1 MTTTDRQLQV
11 FEDWDRKQQQ
21 RIRALITDDIIEEH
35 ERSPLGQ
42 HSDTLER
49 VLAYF
54 RRQPTAGKYLVVAE
68 QPWENYRVGVLTGRR
83 GEPAEILDDGPYPTE
98 EAATHAVFLHRVRDL
113 QEA

>member
-1 MTTTDRQLQV
+1 MDRQLQV

-21 RIRALITDDIIEEH
+21 RIRTLITDDLIEEH

-54 RRQPTAGKYLVVAE
+54 RRQPTAGKYLVVADK
-68 QPWENYRVGVLTGRR
+68 PWAEYRVAVLSGQR
-83 GEPAEILDDGPYPTE
+83 GEPAVVLDEGPYPTE
-98 EAATHAVFLHRVRDL
+98 DAATHAVFLRRVNDL
-113 QEA
+113 QGA